1 MLLEIGDQRVAIGGA
16 RSIGAERVE
25 FQRHVLGEAE
35 LLPQACRE
43 QDHFGIDI
51 WPFKA
56 KGFHADLMELA
67 VTAFLWALVTEHRS
81 LVPEPLGLVMQQSV
95 LHGGAYA
102 AGSAFRAQ
110 GQAVAVAILKGV
122 HLLLDNVGDLADGAR
137 EQRGLLDDGRADL
150 GIAIAPC

>member
-51 WPFKA
+51 WPLKA

-67 VTAFLWALVTEHRS
+67 VTAFLWRSEEHTSELQSRGQLVCR
-81 LVPEPLGLVMQQSV
+81 
-95 LHGGAYA
+95 
-102 AGSAFRAQ
+102 
-110 GQAVAVAILKGV
+110 
-122 HLLLDNVGDLADGAR
+122 LLLEKIKKNYYMIARCKAEQVGIRGT
-137 EQRGLLDDGRADL
+137 EQRY
-150 GIAIAPC
+150 